1 MEDSKNFPKF
11 TLTDS
16 DSPSNTLTASLT
28 KSNGFVLDVSTLSG
42 KLTMEYPTGN
52 ILYVWQIAK
61 DVTIGD
67 LLEKLELYTQLYII
81 YLYYYEYRKFN
92 TDKATSDLISKL
104 TSGDIL
110 TLEGVL
116 YIYLYY
122 N

>member
-16 DSPSNTLTASLT
+16 DSPSNTLTTSLT
-28 KSNGFVLDVSTLSG
+28 KNNGFVLDVSTLSG

-52 ILYVWQIAK
+52 ISYVWKDAK

-67 LLEKLELYTQLYII
+67 LLEKLELYLQLY
-81 YLYYYEYRKFN
+81 K
-92 TDKATSDLISKL
+92 
-104 TSGDIL
+104 
-110 TLEGVL
+110 L
-116 YIYLYY
+116 YIY

>member
-16 DSPSNTLTASLT
+16 DSPSNTLITTSLT
-28 KSNGFVLDVSTLSG
+28 KSNGFVLDVSSTLSG

-52 ILYVWQIAK
+52 ISYVWKDAK

-81 YLYYYEYRKFN
+81 YLYY
-92 TDKATSDLISKL
+92 
-104 TSGDIL
+104 
-110 TLEGVL
+110 
-116 YIYLYY
+116 
-122 N
+122 